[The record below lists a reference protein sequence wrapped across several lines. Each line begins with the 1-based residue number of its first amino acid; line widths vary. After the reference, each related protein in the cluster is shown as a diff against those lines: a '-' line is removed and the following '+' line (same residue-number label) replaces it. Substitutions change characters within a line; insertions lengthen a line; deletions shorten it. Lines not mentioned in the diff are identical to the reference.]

1 MMAVSLRIVSLLALA
16 GPLTATMVPR
26 MSLEEITERSERIV
40 HGRCLRTWSAW
51 DAERQFIW
59 THAEIQVADTLKGSR
74 SATVVVS
81 EIGGIVGDVG
91 LMVDGMPRYQPGEEV
106 VVFLFRVP
114 NGLWRS
120 RGVGQGKYEIRGGR
134 VRADLSGIA
143 LVEPAGVT
151 ITAVPSLDGATIA
164 EFKSR
169 IRGLLAT
176 RPAGGQR

>member
-1 MMAVSLRIVSLLALA
+1 
-16 GPLTATMVPR
+16 MVPR

-40 HGRCLRTWSAW
+40 HGRCLRTWMAW

-59 THAEIQVADTLKGSR
+59 THAEIQVADTLKGAR
-74 SATVVVS
+74 SATVIVS
-81 EIGGIVGDVG
+81 EIGGIVGDIG
-91 LMVDGMPRYQPGEEV
+91 LMVEGMPRYQPGEEV

-114 NGLWRS
+114 NGMWRS
-120 RGVGQGKYEIRGGR
+120 RGVGQGKYEVRAGR
-134 VRADLSGIA
+134 VRADLGGIA

-151 ITAVPSLDGATIA
+151 RTAVTSLDGATVD

-169 IRGLLAT
+169 LRGLLSA